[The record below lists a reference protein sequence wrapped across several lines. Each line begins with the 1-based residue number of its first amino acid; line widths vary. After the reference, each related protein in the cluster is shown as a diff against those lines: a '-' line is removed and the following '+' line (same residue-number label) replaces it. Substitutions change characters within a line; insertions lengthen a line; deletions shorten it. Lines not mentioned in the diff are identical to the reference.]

1 MPDINTEEYLDIPG
15 TIRIFDEAGHVV
27 QTDHVNLHP
36 MPSEDPEDPLN
47 WSKTRKWIF
56 LSCVIWYQ
64 FVVNL
69 QAAVLYAIYTPLI
82 EEKGLSLDQLN
93 AGTGYLY
100 LFIGI
105 AAIFTQPL
113 ALGYG
118 KRPIYIISTFACALL
133 NIWTVYIPNNSQ
145 WIGSRLLLGF
155 FLSPAYTLIQVSIVD
170 VFFVHERSL
179 PMSIYALA
187 IYAGGCMGP
196 VLSGQ
201 VYDAI
206 GWKPI
211 IWLST
216 GLTVITGFILLF
228 FLEESSYIR
237 RSKVKAAVHVVDEV
251 ERSTES
257 GIHNHLAQIE
267 EGENQ
272 DEGQKN
278 IKMDT
283 VEAGVYD
290 VTLNNDNRSGQ
301 KFPLNTPWH
310 GIRFWKFAKPHPQA
324 RAIIVKT
331 VFQCLMA
338 FRLPAVIWS
347 GIVLG
352 SFQAF
357 YNFVSALASGILA
370 EEPYNMSSSAVGLT
384 FLSSLIA
391 AIPVAF
397 FGGPLADW
405 YGLRCAKRNHG
416 ISEAEHKLHLWII
429 CVILTPIGLLMM
441 GLGPY
446 YQAHWIVFVLGCG
459 IINFVGTFGTLLA
472 INYIFDCFHEIH
484 PNDPD
489 SPSSAAQDAA
499 PYLLTSILIC
509 MIFSFAL
516 GYAITPWCFEW
527 GLKNFG
533 ISSAII
539 FTFIEASAVIML
551 IWGKKMR
558 RSGENYYRKVVNW

>member
-1 MPDINTEEYLDIPG
+1 MPHTGETMDEYLDVPG
-15 TIRIFDEAGHVV
+15 TIRIFDERGQVV
-27 QTDHVNLHP
+27 QTDHVNLYP
-36 MPSEDPEDPLN
+36 MPSDDPEDPLN
-47 WSKTRKWIF
+47 WSKARKWIF

-69 QAAVLYAIYTPLI
+69 QAAVLYAIYTPLS
-82 EEKGLSLDQLN
+82 EEKGLTLDQLN

-105 AAIFTQPL
+105 AAIITQPL
-113 ALGYG
+113 SLGYG
-118 KRPIYIISTFACALL
+118 KRPVYIISTFACALL
-133 NIWTVYIPNNSQ
+133 NIWTVYIPSNSQ

-155 FLSPAYTLIQVSIVD
+155 FLSPAYTLIQVSIAD

-216 GLTVITGFILLF
+216 GLTVSTTFVLIF
-228 FLEESSYIR
+228 FMEESSYIR
-237 RSKVKAAVHVVDEV
+237 RNKVDASVHVV
-251 ERSTES
+251 TM
-257 GIHNHLAQIE
+257 AQE
-267 EGENQ
+267 ADPSRQAEAAGYLEDPN
-272 DEGQKN
+272 KN

-290 VTLNNDNRSGQ
+290 VNLNNTQSEGQ
-301 KFPLNTPWH
+301 ADRKYPLNTAWH
-310 GIRFWKFAKPHPQA
+310 GPQFWKFSKPHPQA
-324 RAIIVKT
+324 RAIVVKT
-331 VFQCLMA
+331 IFQCVMA
-338 FRLPAVIWS
+338 FRLPAVLWS

-357 YNFVSALASGILA
+357 YNFVSALSSGILA

-397 FGGPLADW
+397 FGGPIADW

-416 ISEAEHKLHLWII
+416 ISEAEHKLHLWIV
-429 CVILTPIGLLMM
+429 CVILTPVGLLMM

-446 YQAHWIVFVLGCG
+446 YEAHWIIFVLGCG

-484 PNDPD
+484 PDDPN
-489 SPSSAAQDAA
+489 SPASAAQDAA

-509 MIFSFAL
+509 MVFSFAL
-516 GYAITPWCFEW
+516 SYAITPWCFEW

-539 FTFIEASAVIML
+539 STFIEASAIIML
-551 IWGKKMR
+551 IWGKQMR
-558 RSGENYYRKVVNW
+558 RSGQSYYRKVVNW

>member
-1 MPDINTEEYLDIPG
+1 MDEYLDVPG
-15 TIRIFDEAGHVV
+15 TIRIFDERGQVV
-27 QTDHVNLHP
+27 QTDHVNLYP
-36 MPSEDPEDPLN
+36 MPSDDPEDPLN
-47 WSKTRKWIF
+47 WSKARKWIF

-69 QAAVLYAIYTPLI
+69 QAAVLYAIYTPLS
-82 EEKGLSLDQLN
+82 EEKGLTLDQLN

-105 AAIFTQPL
+105 AAIITQPL
-113 ALGYG
+113 SLGYG
-118 KRPIYIISTFACALL
+118 KRPVYIISTFACALL
-133 NIWTVYIPNNSQ
+133 NIWTVYIPSNSQ

-155 FLSPAYTLIQVSIVD
+155 FLSPAYTLIQVSIAD

-216 GLTVITGFILLF
+216 GLTVSTTFVLIF
-228 FLEESSYIR
+228 FMEESSYIR
-237 RSKVKAAVHVVDEV
+237 RNKVDASVHVV
-251 ERSTES
+251 TM
-257 GIHNHLAQIE
+257 AQE
-267 EGENQ
+267 ADPSRQAEAAGYLEDPN
-272 DEGQKN
+272 KN

-290 VTLNNDNRSGQ
+290 VNLNNTQSEGQ
-301 KFPLNTPWH
+301 ADRKYPLNTAWH
-310 GIRFWKFAKPHPQA
+310 GPQFWKFSKPHPQA
-324 RAIIVKT
+324 RAIVVKT
-331 VFQCLMA
+331 IFQCVMA
-338 FRLPAVIWS
+338 FRLPAVLWS

-357 YNFVSALASGILA
+357 YNFVSALSSGILA

-397 FGGPLADW
+397 FGGPIADW

-416 ISEAEHKLHLWII
+416 ISEAEHKLHLWIV
-429 CVILTPIGLLMM
+429 CVILTPVGLLMM

-446 YQAHWIVFVLGCG
+446 YEAHWIIFVLGCG

-484 PNDPD
+484 PDDPN
-489 SPSSAAQDAA
+489 SPASAAQDAA

-509 MIFSFAL
+509 MVFSFAL
-516 GYAITPWCFEW
+516 SYAITPWCFEW

-539 FTFIEASAVIML
+539 STFIEASAIIML
-551 IWGKKMR
+551 IWGKQMR
-558 RSGENYYRKVVNW
+558 RSGQSYYRKVVNW